1 MSTQTLAQA
10 VRATL
15 HAAMSASDEVVLL
28 GETVGRMGGIGG
40 STAGLLAAFGPERV
54 RDLPIAD
61 RGTIGLALGLA
72 LGGKRP
78 VVELSGSNRLFAV
91 LDTLAEAAAIAR
103 RGEFAAPL
111 VVRVPYG
118 TEAGT
123 LDRPLGHLAIDGL
136 TVVCA
141 ADGSATPGLLR
152 AALAA
157 RGPVV
162 LLEPRAAYEDR
173 VADPDGAATPFRA
186 RTVRSGS
193 HVTLAAWGN
202 GVRAALDAASALA
215 AEGIDAEVIDL
226 VALQPLDHEALAA
239 SVTRTGRLV
248 VVHPGDPALADA
260 ARMVGL
266 DGAFLHLES
275 PLARASEA
283 PEAVARAAREAV
295 QF

>member
-1 MSTQTLAQA
+1 MSRTLAQA

-40 STAGLLAAFGPERV
+40 STAGLLAEFGPDRV

-61 RGTIGLALGLA
+61 RGTLGLALGLA

-78 VVELSGSNRLFAV
+78 VVELAGSNRLLAV
-91 LDTLAEAAAIAR
+91 IDTLAQAASLAR
-103 RGEFAAPL
+103 RGEFAAPI

-118 TEAGT
+118 TEAGA
-123 LDRPLGHLAIDGL
+123 LDRPIGHLAFDGL

-141 ADGSATPGLLR
+141 ADGSALPGLLR

-162 LLEPRAAYEDR
+162 VLEPRAAADDR
-173 VADPDGAATPFRA
+173 VSDDDAAPAPFRA
-186 RTVRSGS
+186 RTVRSGD

-202 GVRAALDAASALA
+202 GVRAALEAAAALES
-215 AEGIDAEVIDL
+215 EGLSAEVLDL

-248 VVHPGDPALADA
+248 VVHPSDPALADA

-275 PLARASEA
+275 PLARATEA

-295 QF
+295 HY